1 MSLYYSPQKI
11 ETDLYTKG
19 KEFYYLNGEEYIGYY
34 WSKSNGTFF
43 TGHNPNADIIKE
55 IFKKKK
61 EHKNNT
67 PKERLQYVPSSS
79 IDDNPLIKDYN
90 YLTGNSNK
98 SRLLPLPF
106 YPNPTEED
114 YYLGSFNRYFVIKY
128 NENAFVEINKSYFE
142 AFNNKSPN
150 VVWEYYNPFIV
161 SWQLTGTKENVAKTN
176 KNMVLLIEQVMN
188 RKGLQQFL
196 KENYLK
202 FYKEA

>member
-1 MSLYYSPQKI
+1 MI
-11 ETDLYTKG
+11 
-19 KEFYYLNGEEYIGYY
+19 
-34 WSKSNGTFF
+34 
-43 TGHNPNADIIKE
+43 
-55 IFKKKK
+55 
-61 EHKNNT
+61 
-67 PKERLQYVPSSS
+67 
-79 IDDNPLIKDYN
+79 
-90 YLTGNSNK
+90 
-98 SRLLPLPF
+98 
-106 YPNPTEED
+106 
-114 YYLGSFNRYFVIKY
+114 NRYFVIKY